1 MTLNEITQLYQI
13 RRLAKEEV
21 VRSFDCGDEDLND
34 FILNESVRYR
44 QARLAVSY
52 VIEIKG
58 LMMWLDF
65 SVLQMIGS
73 QFQILKARLSS
84 TVSVRKGLLMKND
97 LKVIRQLKS
106 VDLV

>member
-58 LMMWLDF
+58 
-65 SVLQMIGS
+65 
-73 QFQILKARLSS
+73 
-84 TVSVRKGLLMKND
+84 TND
-97 LKVIRQLKS
+97 
-106 VDLV
+106 